1 MEITVAFKDELC
13 YKLIKIMFT
22 GTCDKKLF
30 VYITF
35 DIAMHHACM
44 FPTSRGFNFE
54 R

>member
-13 YKLIKIMFT
+13 YKLIKMFT

-35 DIAMHHACM
+35 DIAMHHACL

>member
-1 MEITVAFKDELC
+1 MEIMVAFKDELC